1 MKVLHVPSRDKVALE
16 RKRQYLEKWPIEKQ
30 LEAYAEAAA
39 GRPEKQSKMLKEFAE
54 IRKLLPFYPK
64 KEDDNQCQKA

>member
-1 MKVLHVPSRDKVALE
+1 MKVLHVPSRDEVARE
-16 RKRQYLEKWPIEKQ
+16 RKRRYLELWPIEKQ
-30 LEAYAEAAA
+30 LEAHLEAAA
-39 GRPEKQSKMLKEFAE
+39 GRPEKQITMLKEFAE